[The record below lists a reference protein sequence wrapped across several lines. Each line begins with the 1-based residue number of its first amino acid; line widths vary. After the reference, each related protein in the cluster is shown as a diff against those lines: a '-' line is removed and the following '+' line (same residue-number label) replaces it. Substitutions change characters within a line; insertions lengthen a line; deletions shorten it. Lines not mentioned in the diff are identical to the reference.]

1 MPLKSLGQCPAHS
14 KCQIKLDIVV
24 SVIVINHSLTKSS
37 VINPLYLKSV
47 LSSFSLKMLSAVSIP
62 CFLCPVPLENQV
74 AQGICLSFVS
84 EVWKSCC
91 LSGDRSSI
99 RKKAVPRLAPS
110 GQKWGSQKMHG
121 SLQST
126 LSLQSLGGR
135 NLKEAHQEKPVWKKA
150 FFLASSPGISPN
162 RWLLTNLHPGNAII
176 ALSIC
181 PAPCLHKYTVFSVWP
196 GRMML
201 RL

>member
-91 LSGDRSSI
+91 LSGD
-99 RKKAVPRLAPS
+99 L
-110 GQKWGSQKMHG
+110 
-121 SLQST
+121 
-126 LSLQSLGGR
+126 LSLWTQWYYLKTAKLTTKHKKSL
-135 NLKEAHQEKPVWKKA
+135 K
-150 FFLASSPGISPN
+150 
-162 RWLLTNLHPGNAII
+162 LLWGAT
-176 ALSIC
+176 C
-181 PAPCLHKYTVFSVWP
+181 
-196 GRMML
+196 
-201 RL
+201 